1 MPINANSTLRL
12 APQTVSHTL
21 EDTVALL
28 NVNSGLYYTLDGA
41 GIALIEASGNGATL
55 QQVAQ
60 QICREY
66 EVDEAEALADMIEL
80 ADELLAEGLVVVD
93 ED

>member
-1 MPINANSTLRL
+1 MSVSAATKLRL
-12 APQTVSHTL
+12 TPQAVSHIL
-21 EDTVALL
+21 EDTLALL

-41 GIALIEASGNGATL
+41 GTALIESCGAGATL
-55 QQVAQ
+55 QQVVQ

-66 EVDEAEALADMIEL
+66 EVDEEEALADMIEL
-80 ADELLAEGLVVVD
+80 AEDLLAEGLVVVD